1 MPDAWEESG
10 RKLFKLF
17 SDNRSVCGDLNKEG
31 AFTFKEG
38 LDEFFFLVESLAFI
52 LGLHPT
58 SLPNILFPALG
69 EILSLTS
76 LVNMCKPTKFTVGKL
91 TNGAN
96 SSKRERN
103 TDIEDSLPK

>member
-38 LDEFFFLVESLAFI
+38 LDEFFFSRK
-52 LGLHPT
+52 LGLHPW
-58 SLPNILFPALG
+58 P
-69 EILSLTS
+69 
-76 LVNMCKPTKFTVGKL
+76 
-91 TNGAN
+91 
-96 SSKRERN
+96 SSHQFA
-103 TDIEDSLPK
+103 